1 MYGVPSA
8 GVLCVE
14 LLKAL
19 KSPDSNRPVIPRAEL
34 IRKLSIFV
42 SCLEWAR
49 TPDETYTLC
58 GHMHKIIGHIMD
70 QVLSNNVPLEPNL
83 VAVNKETDVP
93 SDPPVDEDTD
103 WLEWLNTVDW
113 TKSNWADF
121 G

>member
-14 LLKAL
+14 LLKTL
-19 KSPDSNRPVIPRAEL
+19 KSPDSDRPIIPRAEV

-49 TPDETYTLC
+49 PPDETYTLC
-58 GHMHKIIGHIMD
+58 GHMHKIISHIMD
-70 QVLSNNVPLEPNL
+70 QVLSNNEPLEHRS
-83 VAVNKETDVP
+83 VAVNRGTDVLSEP
-93 SDPPVDEDTD
+93 LIDDDTD
-103 WLEWLNTVDW
+103 WLEWLSSVDW
-113 TKSNWADF
+113 TRGNWADF